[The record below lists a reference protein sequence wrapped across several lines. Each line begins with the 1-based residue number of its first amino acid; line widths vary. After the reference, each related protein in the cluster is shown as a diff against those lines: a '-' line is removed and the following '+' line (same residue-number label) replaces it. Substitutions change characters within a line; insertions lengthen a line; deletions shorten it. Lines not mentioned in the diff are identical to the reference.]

1 MPCLL
6 PPCCWPRAVPVRW
19 LNRLPDKLPLQPPR
33 LPTSGSKVW
42 ELNLD
47 LAGNTVRCGDRSF
60 PLPAKPWW
68 AQIVRLFLDG
78 SVTECF
84 VCGTEALT
92 SRVYGLKPG
101 ETELEV
107 TVAGDGFIELDLWPL
122 AAISPD
128 RLTT

>member
-1 MPCLL
+1 MNALSLAALL
-6 PPCCWPRAVPVRW
+6 LVAGSVPVRW

-84 VCGTEALT
+84 VCGTEAPT
-92 SRVYGLKPG
+92 SRVYGP
-101 ETELEV
+101 E
-107 TVAGDGFIELDLWPL
+107 ARRNR
-122 AAISPD
+122 A
-128 RLTT
+128 